1 MRILFL
7 FLISIGTCWAQEL
20 DSGYVEKPILKNQIK
35 SILGYYSQDG
45 NHSAVT
51 GGEGTE
57 ELVVKSSRII
67 FIHKTDS
74 NNKWIF
80 KSGLD
85 QITSAS
91 TDKINY
97 IESSAS
103 YQDHRAQIDIGF
115 DKVDSTRSYG
125 FHIGTSIES
134 DYWSRVIGFKYHQN
148 FKKDVEFKLGIS
160 YYWDDLRWGWVK
172 LDQWKGDRL
181 IYPYELRGTKWFDK
195 SHRNSINLSSSL
207 NWISSKRSRMGVKLD
222 LVFQEGILSTPFHR
236 IYFSDGSKGIERFPD
251 LRFKIPV
258 GFSYNY
264 MFSRNVIVKN
274 YARLYWDSFG
284 LFSGTYKIQVPIK
297 IKHWFWIKPFARTYV
312 QNGVDFFHMYGEHES
327 SSDYFTSD
335 YDLSR
340 MSSLSYGVDLK
351 LKKKVNWQ
359 YFKESELKVEKFIR
373 SDGLSFWQ
381 FVFLTEFK
389 F

>member
-7 FLISIGTCWAQEL
+7 FLMSITSCFAQEL
-20 DSGYVEKPILKNQIK
+20 DSGYIEKPIPKNQIK

-74 NNKWIF
+74 NNRWII

-91 TDKINY
+91 TDQINY

-103 YQDHRAQIDIGF
+103 YVDHRSQLNIGF
-115 DKVDSTRSYG
+115 DKVDSSRVYG
-125 FHIGTSIES
+125 FNIGTSIES
-134 DYWSRVIGFKYHQN
+134 DYWSRVIGFKYQQKL
-148 FKKDVEFKLGIS
+148 KKDVKLKLSLS
-160 YYWDDLRWGWVK
+160 YYWDDLRWGWVNSG
-172 LDQWKGDRL
+172 QWKGDRL
-181 IYPYELRGTKWFDK
+181 IYPVELRGTKWFDK
-195 SHRNSINLSSSL
+195 SHRNSFNFSSSF
-207 NWISSKRSRMGVKLD
+207 NWISSKRSRMGIKLD

-236 IYFSDGSKGIERFPD
+236 IYFSDGSKGIEKFPSM
-251 LRFKIPV
+251 RFKIPV
-258 GFSYNY
+258 GFSFNY
-264 MFSRNVIVKN
+264 MLTSHLIIKN
-274 YARLYWDSFG
+274 YTRLYWDSFG
-284 LFSGTYKIQVPIK
+284 LLSGTYKVQLPVK
-297 IKHWFWIKPFARTYV
+297 IKNWLWVKPFIRGYV
-312 QNGVDFFHMYGEHES
+312 QNGVDFFQPYSEHS
-327 SSDYFTSD
+327 ISNDYFTSD

-340 MSSLSYGVDLK
+340 MSSLSYGIDLK
-351 LKKKVNWQ
+351 FKKKVTWRN
-359 YFKESELKVEKFIR
+359 FKESELKVEKFTR

-381 FVFLTEFK
+381 FVFFTEFK